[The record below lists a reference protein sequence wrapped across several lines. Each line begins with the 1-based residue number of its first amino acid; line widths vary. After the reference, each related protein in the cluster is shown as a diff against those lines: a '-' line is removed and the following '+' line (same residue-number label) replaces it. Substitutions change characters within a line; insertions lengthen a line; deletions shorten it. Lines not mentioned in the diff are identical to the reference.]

1 MDHFSKPILT
11 TFLGLFLLFN
21 NLSGSCQEYTLAWS
35 DEFNGTK
42 LDLNKWNYEIG
53 NGEGGWG
60 TGQKDY
66 CTDRPENVKVADGK
80 LVITIRDE
88 EISSF
93 SYTSGRLNTKGKFF
107 TKYGRIEARI
117 KVPAGKGIGAAFWML
132 PQFEK
137 FGWWPRSGEIDIA
150 ETNGDDIHTNFGTV
164 HFMQWDIHQYSG
176 NHVKTEGNLTKEFH
190 DYVLEWD
197 ENSLKWYLDG
207 KLYNEFNNKEP
218 IDDRSPFQE
227 EFFLIISAGVGSNF
241 SGSVIEDKALPQ
253 TLEVDYIRV
262 YKKFDA
268 PILKQAFITNPGNEV
283 ELKFDTPM
291 FNPSSTPEFI
301 LHDKNKGVL
310 TIKSVGSKYRDNS
323 SFIIYTTEKLDQGSI
338 LTLDYQEN
346 AMRSMNHQDLKTF
359 KSIPIHNLCVGAA
372 PAIAS
377 AEVKESFNVQ
387 VKLTR
392 PSKIYDTIHP
402 IIKILSN
409 GQIQTLSKIKFT
421 GPQSINVQV
430 KDPIFA
436 KDSVIVILNDQTIV
450 SYDRAINIE
459 SKRTVSNTIPEKI
472 ILPGIIESENYTA
485 ARGIKTESC
494 KDEGGG
500 KNIGFIETGD
510 WMDYDIHIVETGKY
524 KFEYR
529 VAAEKSGSE
538 IELELNGRTLEKIKV
553 PSTENWQKWVSIES
567 PSPMQLEKGIYT
579 LRVYA
584 KSGGFNINRITVK
597 KI

>member
-1 MDHFSKPILT
+1 MNLFSKPLLT
-11 TFLGLFLLFN
+11 AFLSLLLLFP
-21 NLSGSCQEYTLAWS
+21 NLNGWAQDYSLAWS

-66 CTDRPENVKVADGK
+66 CTDRPENVKVVDGK
-80 LVITIRDE
+80 LVITIRNE

-137 FGWWPRSGEIDIA
+137 FGWWPRSGEIDVA
-150 ETNGDDIHTNFGTV
+150 ETNGDNVNHNYGTV

-176 NHVKTEGNLTKEFH
+176 NHVKIEGNLTKEFH

-241 SGSVIEDKALPQ
+241 SGNVIEDKALPQ

-262 YKKFDA
+262 YKKFEA
-268 PILKQAFITNPGNEV
+268 PALKQAFFTSAGNEI
-283 ELKFDTPM
+283 ELKFDNPM
-291 FNPSSTPEFI
+291 FNPSSNPEFK
-301 LHDKNKGVL
+301 LHDINKGEL
-310 TIKSVGSKYRDNS
+310 TIKSIGSKYRDNS
-323 SFIIYTTEKLDQGSI
+323 SFIIYTNEKIDKNSVLA
-338 LTLDYQEN
+338 LDYQGN
-346 AMRSMNHQDLKTF
+346 TMRSMNNQDLKSF
-359 KSIPIHNLCVGAA
+359 KSIPINNLCAEAA
-372 PAIAS
+372 PSIAS
-377 AEVKESFNVQ
+377 AEIKESFNLQ

-392 PSKIYDTIHP
+392 PSKINDTIHP
-402 IIKILSN
+402 IIKVFSN
-409 GQIQTLSKIKFT
+409 GEQKAISKITFT
-421 GPQSINVQV
+421 GPQIISINLT
-430 KDPIFA
+430 DPIFA
-436 KDSVIVILNDQTIV
+436 KDSVSIILNDHAIV
-450 SYDRAINIE
+450 SIDGALNIE
-459 SKRTVSNTIPEKI
+459 NKRTATNNIPKKI
-472 ILPGIIESENYTA
+472 NLPGIIESEDYTV

-500 KNIGFIETGD
+500 KNLGFIETGD
-510 WMDYDIHIVETGKY
+510 WMDYDINVLETGKY

-529 VAAEKSGSE
+529 VAAVKAGSE
-538 IELELNGRTLEKIKV
+538 IELELNSKTLEKIKV
-553 PSTENWQKWVSIES
+553 PSTENWQKWISIET
-567 PSPMQLEKGIYT
+567 PSPIQLHKGIYK

-597 KI
+597 